1 MKHAVISLLLLF
13 LAVIGFVAPAHAAPQ
28 APTATASV
36 TVTVR
41 DAAGRLV
48 PGARIEVR
56 QGVFQTLIQV
66 RSTNALGQVAL
77 TNLPVGSNY
86 SIKAIAGS
94 HVYTWYG
101 SLYAGV
107 NPPIAMR
114 FSIWR

>member
-1 MKHAVISLLLLF
+1 MKFLLLSVFFL
-13 LAVIGFVAPAHAAPQ
+13 LAVLGLGAPAQAAVQGP
-28 APTATASV
+28 AATASV

-56 QGVFQTLIQV
+56 QGVFQNLIQV
-66 RSTNALGQVAL
+66 RSTNAQGQVTL

-86 SIKAIAGS
+86 SIKALAGS

-101 SLYAGV
+101 SLRAGV